1 MQKKLKAMYYYFS
14 KGEKLLWCI
23 SVLLI
28 IVSFIIFDRGN
39 YLVLAAS
46 LIGVTSLI
54 YDAKGNPAGQ
64 VLMVMFSMLY
74 GVISYKFAYYGE
86 MATYLGMTAP
96 MSVFAL
102 VSWLRNPHNG
112 NKAEV
117 EIARLKKAEIFNMV
131 VLAVIVTVVFYFILR
146 AFNTS
151 NLVPSTA
158 SVTTSFLA
166 VYMTYKRSPF
176 FALAYAANDI
186 ILIVLWTLAAL
197 SDISYIAVITCFV
210 LFLINDIYTFI
221 NWTRMHKRQEISQT
235 V

>member
-1 MQKKLKAMYYYFS
+1 MQKRLKSMYYYFS
-14 KGEKLLWCI
+14 TGEKLLWCI

-28 IVSFIIFDRGN
+28 VVSFIIFDREN

-64 VLMVMFSMLY
+64 VLMVVFSLLY
-74 GVISYKFAYYGE
+74 GIISYKFVYYGE

-102 VSWLRNPHNG
+102 VSWLKNPHSG
-112 NKAEV
+112 DKAEV
-117 EIARLKKAEIFNMV
+117 RIASIKGKEVAFMAIIAAV
-131 VLAVIVTVVFYFILR
+131 VTCVFYYILK
-146 AFNTS
+146 AFNTA
-151 NLVPSTA
+151 NLMLSTV

-166 VYMTYKRSPF
+166 VYLTYKRSKF
-176 FALAYAANDI
+176 FAVAYAANDI
-186 ILIVLWTLAAL
+186 ILIVLWTFAAL
-197 SDISYIAVITCFV
+197 SDISYVPVITCFV
-210 LFLINDIYTFI
+210 LFLINDTYTFI
-221 NWTRMHKRQEISQT
+221 NWTKMEKRQNMEQA

>member
-28 IVSFIIFDRGN
+28 VVSFIIFDRGN

-102 VSWLRNPHNG
+102 
-112 NKAEV
+112 
-117 EIARLKKAEIFNMV
+117 EIG
-131 VLAVIVTVVFYFILR
+131 R
-146 AFNTS
+146 AH
-151 NLVPSTA
+151 V
-158 SVTTSFLA
+158 
-166 VYMTYKRSPF
+166 
-176 FALAYAANDI
+176 
-186 ILIVLWTLAAL
+186 
-197 SDISYIAVITCFV
+197 
-210 LFLINDIYTFI
+210 
-221 NWTRMHKRQEISQT
+221 
-235 V
+235 